1 MDTRGSPKD
10 IGFLIRPSGGWSF
23 MADES
28 LVYESP
34 VDGRSLDDNAGE
46 NDRQH
51 HFHSRQRGPGVE
63 EAEGRGRTFSFTR
76 MDDDG
81 DDEFADPAERPPP
94 QGLGAHNQEFLHGG
108 GARAAQGEVAF
119 DPFSQVWT
127 TAPFIFQANP
137 PKKDAPK
144 PFTFGRN

>member
-10 IGFLIRPSGGWSF
+10 IGFLIRPSGDWSF

-94 QGLGAHNQEFLHGG
+94 QGLGAHNQEFLHRG
-108 GARAAQGEVAF
+108 GARAPQGEVAF

-127 TAPFIFQANP
+127 APFIFQANP
-137 PKKDAPK
+137 PQKDAPK